1 MENSI
6 LSRDS
11 ELEESFSFSCYDFN
25 TAVSFFSEEEDCG
38 NDDDDDD
45 ESYIEIALDNDDN
58 KDGKHDEEADA
69 FELRISY
76 SSPNIVFNELP
87 THSLTDT
94 KIQDLDF
101 EKHTIIETPSSCSSS
116 SSSTLSCSST
126 VTCSTGPPVPHVS
139 PQPWGIH
146 NSAVRQ
152 GSEFPAVNE
161 QVNTLPFSL
170 GEENCHPQKNPQ
182 ILIDPYQWDLVGSS
196 KTSNNRTTMS
206 GGIMKLFIKF
216 RTMKVRTLLAT
227 FMKSR
232 QVISSPG
239 SSDHKK
245 KKSKERL
252 VKPSDKW
259 LIQRNQEQGRNINKD
274 NEKSLPIGEKY
285 PRVLEIN
292 LDAIKGAVEAISM
305 GVGRKN
311 RQTRSCPT
319 SIKSSPLHNGFPSE
333 NKSYSRETSIQAAIA
348 HCKRSFGQT

>member
-11 ELEESFSFSCYDFN
+11 KLEESFSFSCYDFN

-38 NDDDDDD
+38 NEDDDDD
-45 ESYIEIALDNDDN
+45 ESYIEIALDDDDH

-94 KIQDLDF
+94 KIQDLGF
-101 EKHTIIETPSSCSSS
+101 ETHTIIETPSSCSSS
-116 SSSTLSCSST
+116 SSTLSCSST
-126 VTCSTGPPVPHVS
+126 ETCSTGPPVPHVS

-152 GSEFPAVNE
+152 GAEFPAVNE

-170 GEENCHPQKNPQ
+170 DEENCLPQKNQQ
-182 ILIDPYQWDLVGSS
+182 ILIDTYQWDLVGSS

-216 RTMKVRTLLAT
+216 RAMNVRTLLAT

-252 VKPSDKW
+252 VKPFDKG
-259 LIQRNQEQGRNINKD
+259 LIQRNQEQGRNISKD

-333 NKSYSRETSIQAAIA
+333 NKLYSKETSIQAAIA